1 MRYLFSWY
9 TTYSY
14 SFLIIVV
21 ASLPIRVRPQL
32 LFPFQDK
39 VVHALIYFLLAYL
52 AVNTFSRRRI
62 SNPKICSFFYAF
74 SLGLFT
80 EIVQYFLP
88 YRSFE
93 FGDIL
98 ANLFGSLLGVLL
110 II

>member
-1 MRYLFSWY
+1 MRYLFSWC

-21 ASLPIRVRPQL
+21 TSLPVEFPPQL
-32 LFPFQDK
+32 LFPLQDK
-39 VVHALIYFLLAYL
+39 AVHVLTYFLLAFL
-52 AVNTFSRRRI
+52 AVNTFSRKKI
-62 SNPKICSFFYAF
+62 NNPKICSFFYAF
-74 SLGLFT
+74 SLGLFV

-93 FGDIL
+93 FWDIL
-98 ANLFGSLLGVLL
+98 ANLLGSFLGILL

>member
-14 SFLIIVV
+14 SFFVV
-21 ASLPIRVRPQL
+21 AIALLPVKFPPQL

-39 VVHALIYFLLAYL
+39 VIHGLIYFLLAFL
-52 AVNTFSRRRI
+52 VVNTFLRKKI
-62 SNPKICSFFYAF
+62 SSFKKYGFIYVF
-74 SLGLFT
+74 CLGLVT
-80 EIVQYFLP
+80 ETMQYFLP

-93 FGDIL
+93 LGDIL
-98 ANLFGSLLGVLL
+98 ANSIGGLLGILL